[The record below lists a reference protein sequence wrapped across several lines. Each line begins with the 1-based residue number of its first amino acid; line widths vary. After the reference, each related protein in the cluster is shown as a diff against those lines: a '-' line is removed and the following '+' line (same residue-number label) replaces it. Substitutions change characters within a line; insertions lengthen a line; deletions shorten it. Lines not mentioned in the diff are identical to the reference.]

1 MSIWLVSHS
10 GLLMR
15 SSTSVA
21 GRSRVADIFAGLF
34 ELPASLFM
42 CAHVSNA
49 SISSLG
55 LSGSPMHGFALLTGK
70 SGVTNTFIAPLELFA
85 SPCSCLRTFGVFTW
99 VLSPSD
105 SSACHVA
112 LPVDES
118 AVLGLLACTD
128 DFLHMSNCICMYCN
142 TVCVYPHVLHA
153 YAASGLD
160 LVVCRLSLRFDR

>member
-1 MSIWLVSHS
+1 MHSDLSVGFLESFTILCACVHMFDVSIWLASHS
-10 GLLMR
+10 GLLTR

-42 CAHVSNA
+42 RAHVSNT

-85 SPCSCLRTFGVFTW
+85 SPCFCLRTFGVFTW
-99 VLSPSD
+99 VSSLSD
-105 SSACHVA
+105 SSVCRVA

-118 AVLGLLACTD
+118 AVLGLGKSTGRG
-128 DFLHMSNCICMYCN
+128 
-142 TVCVYPHVLHA
+142 VCGYGYGSPHCAPAH
-153 YAASGLD
+153 
-160 LVVCRLSLRFDR
+160 